1 MTTIMATGAVVI
13 IVVASVVEEVDSTR
27 YVLVYQQLIKIQV
40 NYELDILCPLLVVT
54 TLEVIVIG
62 NRIWVSWG
70 QMRDIMAMGM
80 VEGIVMVVVVLKIC
94 GIKVIG

>member
-1 MTTIMATGAVVI
+1 MATGAVVI
-13 IVVASVVEEVDSTR
+13 IVVAPVVEEVDSTR

-40 NYELDILCPLLVVT
+40 TYELDILCPLLVVT
-54 TLEVIVIG
+54 TLAVAIIIG

-70 QMRDIMAMGM
+70 RMRDIMVMVM
-80 VEGIVMVVVVLKIC
+80 VEGIVVVVVVLTIC